1 MEGGVLPR
9 IKELLHRIG
18 ERKARYF
25 AVMDLTSGYHQ
36 TAIDEDSMKY
46 TAFVTS
52 AGVFEW
58 RRVPMGLKGAPTYFQ
73 REMAQTV
80 LAGIIGYGAELYID
94 DCIVYG
100 KTEEEFLANLES
112 VFEKFKAHNITLNP
126 KKCRFGQSAIEYLGQ
141 IIDKDGLRFSREK
154 LDGVLNFNTPVVIK
168 DLQKFIGLVNWF
180 RDHIPNLSEEMKL
193 LREMEE
199 EAKKSRKL
207 RWTDE
212 RRAQFEKLKQ
222 MFNDLQSLYFLVEG
236 GTVKVYT
243 DASDYAIGGYVCQ
256 VINGIEQPVGFMS
269 KTLTHDQRKWTTTER
284 ECYAI
289 YMTLQKYEYLLRD
302 IEFQLYTDHEN
313 LVYLNNPPS
322 NKVLRWKLAIQ
333 EYNFTISHIAGE
345 YNVVADGFSR
355 LTEEIPQTYA
365 SWPSEGTSNLDN
377 SETRASRGHVGNHG
391 TNPQLLAE
399 PTPVLEETPSKRRK
413 LEVKMAM
420 RTTRN
425 SRRCDPTSQSSS
437 ASDRGSTEGNR
448 PQTRAS
454 TRSKLI
460 EVTVPTGYQPPS
472 NTHYGM
478 MLDSQWTIHSLPQ

>member
-18 ERKARYF
+18 ERKAEYF

-36 TAIDEDSMKY
+36 TAVDEESMKY

-100 KTEEEFLANLES
+100 KTEEEFLHNLET
-112 VFEKFKAHNITLNP
+112 VFQKFKAHNITLNP

-141 IIDKDGLRFSREK
+141 IIDEHGLRFSKEK
-154 LDGVLNFNTPVVIK
+154 LDSVLNFTTPVVIK

-212 RRAQFEKLKQ
+212 RSAQFENLKQ
-222 MFNDLQSLYFLVEG
+222 IFNDLQSLYFLVEG

-256 VINGIEQPVGFMS
+256 IVNGREQPVGFMS

-289 YMTLQKYEYLLRD
+289 
-302 IEFQLYTDHEN
+302 
-313 LVYLNNPPS
+313 
-322 NKVLRWKLAIQ
+322 
-333 EYNFTISHIAGE
+333 
-345 YNVVADGFSR
+345 
-355 LTEEIPQTYA
+355 
-365 SWPSEGTSNLDN
+365 
-377 SETRASRGHVGNHG
+377 
-391 TNPQLLAE
+391 
-399 PTPVLEETPSKRRK
+399 
-413 LEVKMAM
+413 
-420 RTTRN
+420 
-425 SRRCDPTSQSSS
+425 
-437 ASDRGSTEGNR
+437 
-448 PQTRAS
+448 
-454 TRSKLI
+454 
-460 EVTVPTGYQPPS
+460 
-472 NTHYGM
+472 
-478 MLDSQWTIHSLPQ
+478 